1 MAGAGDV
8 EASVRALYDRVLDG
22 WNRASGEAFAAPFAE
37 DGDVV
42 MGPEKVMDT
51 VELGQF
57 ATPRAT

>member
-1 MAGAGDV
+1 V